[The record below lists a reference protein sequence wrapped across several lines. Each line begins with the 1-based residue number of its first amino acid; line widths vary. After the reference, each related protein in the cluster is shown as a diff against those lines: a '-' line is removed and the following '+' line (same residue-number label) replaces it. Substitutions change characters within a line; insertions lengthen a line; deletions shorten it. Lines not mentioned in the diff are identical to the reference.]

1 MKNLRLVTERDHRN
15 SNTGFT
21 RTPIHRCEGF
31 TLVELL
37 VVIAII
43 SLLAAMALV
52 GIPGIIG
59 KAKSTA
65 CRHNLKGLYMGLQ
78 LYQSE
83 FKEYPSGEESRGK
96 KFWEALRALPSP
108 ATAVMHDK
116 EWNTF
121 ICPMTKD
128 KPSLGVCSY
137 RGPNYEFSDTI
148 RGNTPL
154 AADMPANHGAL
165 KDSPSINVLYSGGT
179 IGEASYNSQ
188 NWNEVEENLQE

>member
-1 MKNLRLVTERDHRN
+1 MKNLRLATGRVHRHRN
-15 SNTGFT
+15 T
-21 RTPIHRCEGF
+21 GF

-65 CRHNLKGLYMGLQ
+65 CRNNLKGLFVGLQ

-83 FKEYPSGEESRGK
+83 FKEYPSGEEFMGK
-96 KFWEALRALPSP
+96 KFWEALRALPTP

-116 EWNTF
+116 EWKTF
-121 ICPMTKD
+121 ICPLTKD

-165 KDSPSINVLYSGGT
+165 KDSPSVNVLYSGGA
-179 IGEASYNSQ
+179 IGEAAYNSQ
-188 NWNEVEENLQE
+188 DWNEVEENLQE